1 MGYADTVVI
10 RRWLVAGRPDPL
22 IILVEELRPS
32 PLPFPRTPRSYLTLD
47 DGVERLAETFSKPLA
62 EVREA
67 ARLWTASLVGPRRE
81 LISAELAT
89 SSLITQLGATAR
101 GFELDSSQL
110 ETLVP
115 AQSRSALSFN
125 VELGKIGLRNVVAPQ
140 ATTAILSGAARSLC
154 ELSDDLSRSSSLG
167 NIVAGYDR
175 KLARI
180 SNVARRMADAEAI
193 TDNDV
198 LELGIQISALEAL
211 INGFQEQLGQQ
222 STGEAL
228 IFFLEARSFL
238 AQFPTWA
245 DYQHRSP
252 DRAAIEAPELEAAL
266 AIFRSFSAASG
277 VLTQQAKDRVEEVV
291 PDARHEKISN
301 ELEGKSLTDS
311 ATNLS
316 KVAAQS
322 VIKGA
327 RELPAEVGKDIS
339 KDLARK
345 LSKLIV
351 ENSGNLIRIAAA
363 NREQWLDLAIS
374 FAKQHLGL

>member
-1 MGYADTVVI
+1 M
-10 RRWLVAGRPDPL
+10 
-22 IILVEELRPS
+22 
-32 PLPFPRTPRSYLTLD
+32 PFPRTPRSYLTLD